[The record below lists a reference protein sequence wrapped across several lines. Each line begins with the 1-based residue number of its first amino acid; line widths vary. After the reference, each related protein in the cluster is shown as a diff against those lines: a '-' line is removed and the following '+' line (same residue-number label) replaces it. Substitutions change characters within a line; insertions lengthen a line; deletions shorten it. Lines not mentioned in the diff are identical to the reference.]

1 MNLLVTIPIWTDNA
15 ARTEQLLDFMGQ
27 LDSTPKGHV
36 LLGLHSGVHEE
47 MRERI
52 KISAELVF
60 EGVHILEIRPLA
72 NPMSPKPQ
80 HINKTFNQVA
90 TAVRSN
96 FKWPFLW
103 LEPDCTP
110 LTQGWLAKLTA
121 AYETQ
126 PKPFMGN
133 RMKIAGDK
141 DKPEYFFMSRVGIY
155 PNNAVEIIFDDERPT
170 FFEIAIGQSVIPKLA
185 PTKLLQPLQ
194 VLLPEDLGK
203 IREDAILLHGDKNGI
218 VLSSVQDK
226 LKPKPAVMQS
236 SEPRVSRRM
245 KREAEKA
252 T

>member
-1 MNLLVTIPIWTDNA
+1 MKLLITLPIWTDNA
-15 ARTEQLLDFMGQ
+15 ARAEQLLDFIGQ
-27 LDSTPKGHV
+27 LDPKPQGHV
-36 LLGLHSGVHEE
+36 LLALHSGVHQE

-52 KISAELVF
+52 KISAEIAF

-72 NPMSPKPQ
+72 NPTAPKPQ
-80 HINKTFNQVA
+80 HINKTFAQVA
-90 TAVRSN
+90 TAVHTGY
-96 FKWPFLW
+96 KWPFLW

-110 LTQGWLAKLTA
+110 LSAGWLAKLAA
-121 AYETQ
+121 AYENQ

-141 DKPEYFFMSRVGIY
+141 DKPEYYFMSRVGIY
-155 PNNAVEIIFDDERPT
+155 PNNAVEVIFDDERQT
-170 FFEIAIGQSVIPKLA
+170 FFEIAVGQTIVPKLGS
-185 PTKLLQPLQ
+185 TKLLQPLQ

-203 IREDAILLHGDKNGI
+203 IRPDAILLHGDKNGI

-226 LKPKPAVMQS
+226 LKPKPAGTPNG
-236 SEPRVSRRM
+236 EPRVSRRM